1 MGAQA
6 VREAGPTTDLRAARQ
21 ALLGIFLLNG
31 VGIASWAAHVP
42 TIKQKFALSD
52 AALGGALLAVA
63 VGSVGALLLGGH
75 LVARFG
81 SRAVLRTGAIGFCLI
96 LPLLLIAPALALLLV
111 LLPGFGACIGA
122 MEVAANV
129 EAFRVEERYGRPI
142 MSTFHALFSVGGL
155 LGAAV
160 AGLTLARGVP
170 GVAHLVAIALGLAAL
185 TAWAAPRMLPAD
197 TEHYPA
203 GSAIAL
209 PTGPL
214 LGLGVLAFCCLVAE
228 GAMADW
234 SAVYLRDSL
243 GTGPGFA
250 AAGYAAFSVAMA
262 VGRLSGDNLRTRM
275 RAVPLIRISGAFAAI
290 GLGVAVLSAHP
301 LVTLVGFACVGLGL
315 ANIVPVLFTAAG
327 RTPGTAVG
335 TGVAAVASAGYF
347 GFLVGPPVIGFV
359 AQLTSLAGGL
369 GLVAV
374 LMALLALLA
383 NGAARADTPDYELGK
398 PGRETAFD

>member
-1 MGAQA
+1 MGVQA
-6 VREAGPTTDLRAARQ
+6 IREAGPTTDLRTARQ

-31 VGIASWAAHVP
+31 VGLASWAAHVP
-42 TIKQKFALSD
+42 TVKQKFALND

-81 SRAVLRTGAIGFCLI
+81 SRTVLIVGAIGFCLL
-96 LPLLLIAPALALLLV
+96 LPLLLVTPTLALLLV
-111 LLPGFGACIGA
+111 LLACFGATIGA

-170 GVAHLVAIALGLAAL
+170 GVAHMAGIALGLVAL
-185 TAWAAPRMLPAD
+185 TAWSAPRMLPAD
-197 TEHYPA
+197 IERHPV

-250 AAGYAAFSVAMA
+250 AAGYAAFSIAMA
-262 VGRLSGDNLRTRM
+262 AGRLGGDNLRTRL
-275 RAVPLIRISGAFAAI
+275 RPVPLIRISGAFAAI
-290 GLGVAVLSAHP
+290 GLGVAVLIAHP
-301 LVTLVGFACVGLGL
+301 LVALVGFACVGLGL
-315 ANIVPVLFTAAG
+315 ANIVPVLFAAAG
-327 RTPGTAVG
+327 RAPGTAVG

-369 GLVAV
+369 GLVT
-374 LMALLALLA
+374 ALLALLA
-383 NGAARADTPDYELGK
+383 FLANRAAIADVTGYDKG
-398 PGRETAFD
+398 

>member
-1 MGAQA
+1 MGVQA
-6 VREAGPTTDLRAARQ
+6 VRERGATTELRAARV

-42 TIKQKFALSD
+42 AVKQKFALSD
-52 AALGGALLAVA
+52 AALGGALLAIA
-63 VGSVGALLLGGH
+63 VGSVGALLLGGR
-75 LVARFG
+75 LVAHFG
-81 SRAVLRTGAIGFCLI
+81 SRAVLIVGAVGFCLI
-96 LPLLLIAPALALLLV
+96 LSLVLIAPTLALLIALLA
-111 LLPGFGACIGA
+111 GFGACIGA

-160 AGLTLARGVP
+160 AGLTLARGIP
-170 GVAHLVAIALGLAAL
+170 GAAHMAGIALGLLAL
-185 TAWAAPRMLPAD
+185 TVWSAPRLLPAD
-197 TEHYPA
+197 SARPPA

-209 PTGPL
+209 PIGPL

-250 AAGYAAFSVAMA
+250 AAGYAAFSLAMA
-262 VGRLSGDNLRTRM
+262 AGRFGGDNLRTRM
-275 RAVPLIRISGAFAAI
+275 RAVPLIRVSGAFAAI
-290 GLGVAVLSAHP
+290 GLGLAVLIAHP
-301 LVTLVGFACVGLGL
+301 LVALVGFACVGLGL

-347 GFLVGPPVIGFV
+347 GFLIGPPVIGFM
-359 AQLTSLAGGL
+359 AQATSLAGGL
-369 GLVAV
+369 GLVTM

-383 NGAARADTPDYELGK
+383 GNAAHADLPEYE
-398 PGRETAFD
+398 AS

>member
-1 MGAQA
+1 MGMQA
-6 VREAGPTTDLRAARQ
+6 IREAGPTADLRTARQ

-42 TIKQKFALSD
+42 TVKQKFALSD

-63 VGSVGALLLGGH
+63 VGSVAALLLGGQ

-81 SRAVLRTGAIGFCLI
+81 SRTVLITGAIGFCLI
-96 LPLLLIAPALALLLV
+96 LPLLLVAPTLV
-111 LLPGFGACIGA
+111 LLIALLCCFGATIGA

-160 AGLTLARGVP
+160 AGLSLSQGVP
-170 GVAHLVAIALGLAAL
+170 EVAHLTAVALGLAAL
-185 TAWAAPRMLPAD
+185 TAWGAPRMLPAD
-197 TEHYPA
+197 AQSQAT
-203 GSAIAL
+203 GSTIAL

-214 LGLGVLAFCCLVAE
+214 LGLGILAFCCLVAE

-262 VGRLSGDNLRTRM
+262 AGRFGGDNLRTRM

-290 GLGVAVLSAHP
+290 GLGLAVLIAQP
-301 LVTLVGFACVGLGL
+301 LVALVGFACVGLGL
-315 ANIVPVLFTAAG
+315 ANIVPVLFAAAG

-369 GLVAV
+369 GLVTV
-374 LMALLALLA
+374 LMAILALLA
-383 NGAARADTPDYELGK
+383 GGAARADLPE
-398 PGRETAFD
+398 RE